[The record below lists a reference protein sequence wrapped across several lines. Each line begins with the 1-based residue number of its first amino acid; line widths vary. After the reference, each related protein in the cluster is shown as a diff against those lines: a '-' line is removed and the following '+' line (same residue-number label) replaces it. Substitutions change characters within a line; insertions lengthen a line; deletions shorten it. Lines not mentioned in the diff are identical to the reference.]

1 MRMLN
6 FLAMLLMLP
15 IVLLYTVALPRLAEA
30 VDFVFLSIGKAID
43 LAERYW
49 RGKLPR

>member
-30 VDFVFLSIGKAID
+30 LDFVF
-43 LAERYW
+43 YW